1 MHQIRSAESNSPSPA
16 MFSECLYD
24 ITVTTDRIRIYA
36 WLPLISN
43 KNRFAICIYL
53 WVCVRVNINGQTQAV
68 IASHSVAS
76 PVISANTFDRELFHR
91 QTDTTFR
98 LHPISMS
105 RQTMR
110 TASPCKIQRQQAQVL
125 FHTFSSF
132 VPFPVILSFL

>member
-36 WLPLISN
+36 WLPFISN

-76 PVISANTFDRELFHR
+76 PVISANTFDRELFR
-91 QTDTTFR
+91 SIIDFCKN
-98 LHPISMS
+98 LFYLICD
-105 RQTMR
+105 R
-110 TASPCKIQRQQAQVL
+110 T
-125 FHTFSSF
+125 
-132 VPFPVILSFL
+132 